1 MPVEQLLNVENV
13 EVERNEKGSILH
25 YSNGF
30 NNSSIFM
37 GFCNNNID
45 GS

>member
-1 MPVEQLLNVENV
+1 MPVVQLQNVENV
-13 EVERNEKGSILH
+13 EVERNEKGSILY

-30 NNSSIFM
+30 NNGSIFM
-37 GFCNNNID
+37 GFCNNNVN